1 MEIII
6 AVAEPWDF
14 TSSDGDNH
22 IHARVIEKCE
32 EYIIAYS
39 LSRYFNETKYLL
51 LKKRDIY
58 GNYNIYGIES
68 IINSEKT
75 KITFSMVG
83 KIIDKKNK

>member
-14 TSSDGDNH
+14 TSSDGDNL
-22 IHARVIEKCE
+22 IHARIIEKCE

-39 LSRYFNETKYLL
+39 LSKYSNATKYLL
-51 LKKRDIY
+51 LKKRDTY

-68 IINSEKT
+68 KINSEIT
-75 KITFSMVG
+75 KVTFSMIG
-83 KIIDKKNK
+83 KIMNEKS